1 MSIKKYESVDLKHFN
16 ESKAFIDY
24 SNDVIDIFENIYE
37 YNSKKIIKKKI
48 AKYIF
53 YLMIWLL
60 IYLITK
66 QLQPIITELFRRCK
80 KKKKKWILLLL
91 SLILL
96 CKKILDWTLLYYNN
110 FEQKKGSTNSN

>member
-37 YNSKKIIKKKI
+37 YNSKKIIKKKKI

-66 QLQPIITELFRRCK
+66 QLQLIITELFSRWK
-80 KKKKKWILLLL
+80 KKKKK
-91 SLILL
+91 
-96 CKKILDWTLLYYNN
+96 KKMNIALAQSYFAVQKNIRLNSTLL
-110 FEQKKGSTNSN
+110 

>member
-37 YNSKKIIKKKI
+37 YNSKKIIKKKN

-80 KKKKKWILLLL
+80 KKKKKNEYCSCSVLF
-91 SLILL
+91 
-96 CKKILDWTLLYYNN
+96 CCAKKY
-110 FEQKKGSTNSN
+110 

>member
-37 YNSKKIIKKKI
+37 YNSKKK
-48 AKYIF
+48 
-53 YLMIWLL
+53 
-60 IYLITK
+60 
-66 QLQPIITELFRRCK
+66 K

>member
-37 YNSKKIIKKKI
+37 YNSKKIKKKI

-60 IYLITK
+60 IYLIKK
-66 QLQPIITELFRRCK
+66 QLQPIITQIFTICK
-80 KKKKKWILLLL
+80 KKKKKMNIALAQSYFAVQKNIRLN
-91 SLILL
+91 S
-96 CKKILDWTLLYYNN
+96 TLL
-110 FEQKKGSTNSN
+110 

>member
-37 YNSKKIIKKKI
+37 YNSKKKI
-48 AKYIF
+48 AKYIL

-60 IYLITK
+60 IYLLTK
-66 QLQPIITELFRRCK
+66 QLQPIITELFTRCK
-80 KKKKKWILLLL
+80 KKKKKMNIALAQSYFAVQKNIRLN
-91 SLILL
+91 S
-96 CKKILDWTLLYYNN
+96 TLL
-110 FEQKKGSTNSN
+110 